1 MHKLPK
7 LLLIGACLATFASH
21 AANTYPTRAVTVV
34 VPYSPGGTTDIM
46 ARIASQALMESMGQ
60 SFVVE
65 NKGGA
70 SGTIAMGFVANAQP
84 DGYTLLSNEMTQTIV
99 PSLFPSLTFDPIK
112 DLDGVSIYAEAP
124 YVLTVSTKLP
134 VKTLQELVD
143 YAKAHPGKVNFASGG
158 VGSGPHMAGELL
170 KSVAGIDMT
179 HVPYKGSGPALNDLL
194 SGQVDVLITA
204 APTAAPYAD
213 SGRLKVLAVA
223 HDKRVSTLP
232 NVPTAAEAGFPDFQ
246 VANWFGFAVP
256 KGTPAPVS
264 QTLFDNLKQA
274 LGKQSFRDKLI
285 AAGAEPVT
293 MSPDQTKQFIESEAQ
308 RWSAL
313 VKKANIVNN

>member
-1 MHKLPK
+1 MHKSIK
-7 LLLIGACLATFASH
+7 LMLASACLAAFTAH
-21 AANTYPTRAVTVV
+21 AANDYPARPVTVV

-46 ARIASQALMESMGQ
+46 ARITAQALMESTGQ

-70 SGTIAMGFVANAQP
+70 SGTIAMGLVASAKP

-99 PSLFPSLTFDPIK
+99 PSLFPALAFDPVNDIN
-112 DLDGVSIYAEAP
+112 GVSIYAEAP
-124 YVLTVSTKLP
+124 YVLAVSAKLP
-134 VKTLQELVD
+134 VTTLKEFVE
-143 YAKAHPGKVNFASGG
+143 YAKARPGEVNFASGG

-170 KSVAGIDMT
+170 KSVAGINMT

-194 SGQVDVLITA
+194 SGQVEVLITA

-223 HDKRVSTLP
+223 HDKRVSSLP
-232 NVPTAAEAGFPDFQ
+232 NVPTAAEAGLPDFR
-246 VANWFGFAVP
+246 VANWFGLAVP
-256 KGTPAPVS
+256 KGTPANVS
-264 QTLFDNLKQA
+264 EKIFAELKKA
-274 LGKQSFRDKLI
+274 LGQQAFRDKLV

-293 MSPDQTKQFIESEAQ
+293 MSPDETGRFIQSEAR

-313 VKKANIVNN
+313 IKQANIVNN